1 MQPLEVLQFYQFG
14 NDDFRA
20 LISSNNGSTVYASQM
35 TSEVFWCACL
45 GYRFRGKCSHQK
57 ILLQTIKERGTTKV
71 SNESFYKTSLESINE
86 VLMGGI
92 PKGSITGFYAQPQS
106 GKSTTSAWLL
116 LDIMNQ
122 LNGNGLY
129 IDTEMG
135 MARQFL
141 PDLVARFNTKF
152 KTDFGIKHVKINY
165 RQFLKDKSPVLE
177 YNVISDDEKELQIH
191 VVDIPTFEQLSLFV
205 GNPYQLNMDVAK
217 PKLTPHLTS
226 TFANIWDSPIARFL
240 EDPNSDNEDFV
251 GFVMDSFT
259 NTMKVFGVDNQ
270 AFPVRD
276 TAQSVVLNQVSQ
288 ILSEYFNMI
297 GIVIFHSSKNHTDA
311 SDIGKPVGGKSVGH
325 SCKHIV
331 LFSSPER
338 KGLNTEVTISA
349 YRLPT
354 NVGEIAKTITIND
367 KGVF

>member
-20 LISSNNGSTVYASQM
+20 IISSNNGSTVYASQM

-71 SNESFYKTSLESINE
+71 LSESYFKTSLESINK
-86 VLMGGI
+86 VLMGGL
-92 PKGSITGFYAQPQS
+92 PLGSITGFYAQPQA

-122 LNGNGLY
+122 RKGNGLY

-141 PDLVARFNTKF
+141 PDLVARFNAKY
-152 KTDFGIKHVKINY
+152 KTDFGIRHIKINY
-165 RQFLKDKSPVLE
+165 RNFLKEKSPVLD
-177 YNVISDDEKELQIH
+177 YTTISDDEKDFQIV

-205 GNPYQLNMDVAK
+205 GNPYTLDMDVAK
-217 PKLTPHLTS
+217 PKLTPFLTS
-226 TFANIWDSPIARFL
+226 LYANIWDSPIARLL
-240 EDPNSDNEDFV
+240 EDPNSDDEDFV

-259 NTMKVFGVDNQ
+259 NTMKQFGVDNQ

-288 ILSEYFNMI
+288 LLSEYFNMI
-297 GIVIFHSSKNHTDA
+297 GIVIFHSSKNHTDKE
-311 SDIGKPVGGKSVGH
+311 DIGKPVGGKSVGH

-354 NVGEIAKTITIND
+354 NVGSHVDTITIND